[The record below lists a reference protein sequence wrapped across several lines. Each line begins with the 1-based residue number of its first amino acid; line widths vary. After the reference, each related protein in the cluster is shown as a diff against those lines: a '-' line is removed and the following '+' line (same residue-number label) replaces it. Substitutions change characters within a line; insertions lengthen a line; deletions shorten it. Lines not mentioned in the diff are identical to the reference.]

1 MINSLFSPKSGS
13 GGLFLTGLAVASVEQ
28 ADDGTVVV
36 HVGSTSA
43 PAAECPNCGARR
55 HVTVTS
61 LAHFR
66 DIPKDGYRV
75 VLAWRR
81 RNFRCTA
88 CHEPSHETLPVL
100 QERHRVTTRLI
111 EWIWQ
116 EASKSTFMDVAR
128 RCGLSQ
134 RSVLR
139 LFKGADRLGASRRE
153 LPFNLGLALVR
164 VAGLRRPVLCDTA
177 NGAVIDVYRSIGKL
191 EDHLANV
198 AAHAPSTHRLA
209 LDLGLH
215 VIGASFLNGLT
226 VDRFFV
232 PPQSAASHAGELMLR
247 AASEAIAAHAEREG
261 KTAKSRRVL
270 FSRRREDLGR
280 VGTRRLHAWSPE
292 ADAVECAYD
301 LKERFLTLCQ
311 LWQRQQW
318 LDWRKEALELPR
330 KAGAGSTRIDYG
342 EVIHLIDDH
351 AEAIDRYQ
359 QQRRNFKEYE
369 KTLKGLAKHAPSG
382 TRSFPG
388 SRAAVLQKFRGRRSG
403 SAGDAE
409 EAGAG

>member
-1 MINSLFSPKSGS
+1 MINGLFSPTSGS
-13 GGLFLTGLAVASVEQ
+13 GGLLLAGLAVTSVEQ
-28 ADDGTVVV
+28 PHDGTVVV

-43 PAAECPNCGARR
+43 PAAECPDCGARR

-66 DIPKDGYRV
+66 DIPRDGYRV

-88 CHEPSHETLPVL
+88 CHNPSHETLPVL

-111 EWIWQ
+111 DWIWQ
-116 EASKSTFMDVAR
+116 EAGKTTFTGVAR
-128 RCGLSQ
+128 QCGLSQ

-139 LFKGADRLGASRRE
+139 LFKRADRRDASRRE
-153 LPFNLGLALVR
+153 LPFNLGLALVQI
-164 VAGLRRPVLCDTA
+164 AGLPRPVLCDTA
-177 NGAVIDVYRSIGKL
+177 NGAVIDVYRSVENL
-191 EDHLANV
+191 QDHLSNV
-198 AAHAPSTHRLA
+198 ADYAPSTHRLT

-215 VIGASFLNGLT
+215 DIGTSFVTGLA

-232 PPQSAASHAGELMLR
+232 PAQSAARHAGELMLR
-247 AASEAIAAHAEREG
+247 SASEAIAAQAEREG

-270 FSRRREDLGR
+270 FSRRRKDLGR
-280 VGTRRLHAWSPE
+280 VGARRLHAWSTE
-292 ADAVECAYD
+292 AAAVECAYD

-311 LWQRQQW
+311 SWQRQKW
-318 LDWRKEALELPR
+318 LDWRKEALELS
-330 KAGAGSTRIDYG
+330 KEVGAASTRIDYG

-351 AEAIDRYQ
+351 AEAIERYQ
-359 QQRRNFKEYE
+359 QERRNFKEYE
-369 KTLKGLAKHAPSG
+369 KTLKSLAKLAPSG

-388 SRAAVLQKFRGRRSG
+388 SRAAVLQKFGG
-403 SAGDAE
+403 
-409 EAGAG
+409 